1 MVVRWILLGL
11 VLTPFAE
18 ALLLWQVG
26 SWIGLWWT
34 LLLLVASGLVGV
46 VMAKREGLRVI
57 GSYRD
62 ALRTGRMPEEGIVDG
77 LLVLVGGGLLA
88 FPGLLTDV
96 AGIVLLVPYTRRM
109 AAERI
114 RQLIARKVEDG
125 FVKVASFASFPVG
138 QAMPGDDEGWEPP
151 FVERE
156 LHGDVIDT
164 EGVEVHETR
173 LLGDGKGGRDPESGE
188 NG

>member
-1 MVVRWILLGL
+1 MAVRWILLAL
-11 VLTPFAE
+11 IVTPFAE
-18 ALLLWQVG
+18 GLILWQVG
-26 SWIGLWWT
+26 SRIGLGWT
-34 LLLLVASGLVGV
+34 LLLLVVSGLIGA
-46 VMAKREGLRVI
+46 VMARREGLRVI

-96 AGIVLLVPYTRRM
+96 AGVALLIPWTRRV

-114 RQLIARKVEDG
+114 RQYLARKVEEG
-125 FVKVASFASFPVG
+125 LVKVTSFASFPIG
-138 QAMPGDDEGWEPP
+138 QPMQGEDDGWEPP

-156 LHGDVIDT
+156 SRGAVIDT

-173 LLGDGKGGRDPESGE
+173 LLGDGKSGRDPQSGDE
-188 NG
+188 G